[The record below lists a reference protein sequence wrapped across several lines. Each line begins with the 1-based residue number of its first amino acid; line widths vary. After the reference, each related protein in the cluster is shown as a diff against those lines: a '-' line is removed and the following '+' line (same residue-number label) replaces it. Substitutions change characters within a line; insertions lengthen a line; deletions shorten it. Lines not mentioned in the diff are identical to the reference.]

1 MCVNQENPTLKR
13 LEEQIDWYVKK
24 SAFNQSRFK
33 GIKIIELVA
42 AALIPLLAGLSINF
56 SEGYKN
62 GDQFHLLS
70 RKDEDFVLKL
80 ATNLKRQ
87 GIAVWLAQWD
97 ISLWS

>member
-1 MCVNQENPTLKR
+1 MCANQENPTLKR

-42 AALIPLLAGLSINF
+42 AALISLLAGLSINF

-62 GDQFHLLS
+62 G
-70 RKDEDFVLKL
+70 
-80 ATNLKRQ
+80 
-87 GIAVWLAQWD
+87 
-97 ISLWS
+97 